1 MGEVRIREGVMVSH
15 FDMLSDLQWA
25 IRRGGVGKVTL
36 QHYMERWGYMLYPA
50 TPHLAEEWNQ
60 QIGRK
65 SMLAETIINN
75 SYTFTS
81 PTEVEND
88 VKILAAEKV
97 LRNLIDNARNVK
109 GLAERHSES
118 PVTKLVIQTSPEWK
132 NKLMIEAIKLHAQDF
147 DFMKQGQSFI
157 QSYPLFQEE
166 TMRGELMQFW
176 RGVTI
181 GNKKSRGRVFSLSEG
196 ERMLVTSGFDESA
209 YILEAAD
216 FIAETI
222 GVNEVVAFAAG
233 DGEDIAGK
241 ARFAG
246 PLQPG
251 LAFL

>member
-1 MGEVRIREGVMVSH
+1 
-15 FDMLSDLQWA
+15 
-25 IRRGGVGKVTL
+25 
-36 QHYMERWGYMLYPA
+36 
-50 TPHLAEEWNQ
+50 
-60 QIGRK
+60 
-65 SMLAETIINN
+65 
-75 SYTFTS
+75 
-81 PTEVEND
+81 
-88 VKILAAEKV
+88 
-97 LRNLIDNARNVK
+97 
-109 GLAERHSES
+109 
-118 PVTKLVIQTSPEWK
+118 
-132 NKLMIEAIKLHAQDF
+132 
-147 DFMKQGQSFI
+147 MKQGQSFI